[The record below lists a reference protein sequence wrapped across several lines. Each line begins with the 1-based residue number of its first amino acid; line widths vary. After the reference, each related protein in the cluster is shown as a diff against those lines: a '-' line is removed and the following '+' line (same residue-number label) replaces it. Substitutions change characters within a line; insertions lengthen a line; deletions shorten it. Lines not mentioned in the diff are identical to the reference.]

1 MDGENRPREK
11 PVRPCFLILNP
22 TSGQFRKSVVERV
35 ASVLSASGLEP
46 KLLLTEGPNDPRR
59 LAREI
64 CERHEMPLIAACGG
78 DGTINAVVNGLVPGR
93 ALLGVLPLGTSNVL
107 AKELGIVSIDD
118 AVRRL
123 VRGEAR
129 QLPVGLLEQEG
140 EARRFLLMAGIGF
153 DGAVVEQ
160 VRPFEK
166 RLFKQGA
173 YLLSALRRL
182 ADWERGM
189 LEVEA
194 DGRSL
199 RCHSVIICNGP
210 RYGGP
215 FILAPEADLFA
226 PRLQA
231 LCITAADRSAY
242 LRLLTRTVRGKTRE
256 IDGVATFSADRFTV
270 RGEKPVQVDG
280 DFCGRSPVT
289 ISCLPDFVRLIV

>member
-1 MDGENRPREK
+1 MP
-11 PVRPCFLILNP
+11 PCFLILNP
-22 TSGQFRKSVVERV
+22 TSGHFRKAVVER
-35 ASVLSASGLEP
+35 AAALLAASGLEP
-46 KLLLTEGPNDPRR
+46 KLLLTEGPNETRR
-59 LAREI
+59 LAREL

-78 DGTINAVVNGLVPGR
+78 DGTINAVINGLIPGR

-123 VRGEAR
+123 VRGETR
-129 QLPVGLLEQEG
+129 QLPVGLLEREG
-140 EARRFLLMAGIGF
+140 DERRFLLMAGIGF
-153 DGAVVEQ
+153 DGAVVEE
-160 VRPFEK
+160 VRPLEK

-182 ADWERGM
+182 ANWERGM
-189 LEVEA
+189 LEVE
-194 DGRSL
+194 GGGKTLS
-199 RCHSVIICNGP
+199 CHSVIICNGP

-231 LCITAADRSAY
+231 LCVTSADRSAY
-242 LRLLTRTVRGKTRE
+242 LRLLARTVRGKTEE
-256 IDGVATFSADRFTV
+256 IDGVATFSADRFTI

-280 DFCGRSPVT
+280 GFCGTSPLT
-289 ISCLPDFVRLIV
+289 ISCLPDFVRLVV